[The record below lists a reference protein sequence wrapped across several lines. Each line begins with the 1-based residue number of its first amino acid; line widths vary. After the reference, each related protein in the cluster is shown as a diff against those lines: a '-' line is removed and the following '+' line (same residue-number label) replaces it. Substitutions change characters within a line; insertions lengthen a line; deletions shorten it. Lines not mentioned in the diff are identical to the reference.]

1 MLGMWRGSPASV
13 WSDHARVMTSF
24 VTHLHDK
31 YWDDVTWRMVNRIM
45 IDDCQAMVVLLRSGK
60 SKFRRFLSGKPGP
73 DRARYL
79 RSDKHASLEM
89 FYSKQK

>member
-1 MLGMWRGSPASV
+1 MN
-13 WSDHARVMTSF
+13 HTRVMTSF

-31 YWDDVTWRMVNRIM
+31 YWDDVTWRMVNRIV
-45 IDDCQAMVVLLRSGK
+45 IEDCQAKVVLLRSGK
-60 SKFRRFLSGKPGP
+60 SKFRRFLSGKPDS

-79 RSDKHASLEM
+79 WSGQHASLEM